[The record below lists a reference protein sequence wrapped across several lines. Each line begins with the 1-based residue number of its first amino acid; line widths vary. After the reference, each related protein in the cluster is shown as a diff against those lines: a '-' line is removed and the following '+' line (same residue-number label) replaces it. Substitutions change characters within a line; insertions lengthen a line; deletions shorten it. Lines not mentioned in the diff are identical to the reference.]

1 VESKLPRIELQ
12 DRDMTQQIEV
22 EPTEVREI
30 RASVRDPRRAGASKS
45 ENAPHSA
52 KRVFTTLIVAL
63 VFAFAVI
70 AGLVYLVDSAAYQST
85 DDAFIDGHIVPVSA
99 QVAGRVQSVYVDD
112 NQIANKT
119 DLVVELDPRDFDAA
133 ARQKAAAVASS
144 QAQASAAQAALQ
156 QAIAH
161 VRTEEATVESDE
173 ATAAADA
180 AQNDKAQSDFKRF
193 EGLFKTKVVSPQD
206 VDQFRA
212 AAKSA
217 QATLNAA
224 EKKVLSDEALVS
236 EARAQVDAFKGLVQ
250 SVNPQIHESDANLAT
265 AKLNQSYTRILA
277 PESGWVTEKSV
288 VPGEYVQ
295 AGQSLFALVP
305 KQVFI
310 TANFKE
316 DQIGR
321 MRPGQPVKVEVD
333 ALHGQK
339 FRGHVDSIQAGSG
352 ARFSLLP
359 PQNATG
365 NYVKVVQRVPV
376 KIVFDEPMN
385 TGDGLQVGPGESV
398 VPTVKVSDPDYS
410 PIKVGIAFVVI
421 AIGVIFIVNRGLRKR
436 PKAANIPIAK

>member
-1 VESKLPRIELQ
+1 
-12 DRDMTQQIEV
+12 MTQQIEV
-22 EPTEVREI
+22 EPTEIRAPVRE
-30 RASVRDPRRAGASKS
+30 PRKAGPPKREKAR
-45 ENAPHSA
+45 HSA
-52 KRVFTTLIVAL
+52 KRIFTTFIIAL

-70 AGLVYLVDSAAYQST
+70 AGLVYMVNSAAYQST

-112 NQIANKT
+112 NQSVNKT

-133 ARQKAAAVASS
+133 ARQKAAALASS
-144 QAQASAAQAALQ
+144 QAQAAAAQAALQ
-156 QAIAH
+156 VAIAH
-161 VRTEEATVESDE
+161 VKTEEATVESDQ
-173 ATAAADA
+173 ATAAANA
-180 AQNDKAQSDFKRF
+180 AQNDKAQSDVKRY
-193 EGLFKTKVVSPQD
+193 EELFKTKVVSPQD
-206 VDQFRA
+206 VDQYRA

-224 EKKVLSDEALVS
+224 EKKVVSDEALVS
-236 EARAQVDAFKGLVQ
+236 EAQAQVDAYAGLVQ
-250 SVNPQIHESDANLAT
+250 SVNAQIHESDANLAT
-265 AKLNQSYTRILA
+265 ANLNQSYTRILA

-321 MRPGQPVKVEVD
+321 MRPGQPVEVEVD

-339 FRGHVDSIQAGSG
+339 FPGHVDSIQAGSG

-376 KIVFDEPMN
+376 KIVFDDPMN
-385 TGDGLQVGPGESV
+385 TGNGLQLGPGESV

-410 PIKVGIAFVVI
+410 PTKVGVAFVVI
-421 AIGVIFIVNRGLRKR
+421 AVGVIFIVSRGLRKR
-436 PKAANIPIAK
+436 PKAEDIPIAN

>member
-1 VESKLPRIELQ
+1 
-12 DRDMTQQIEV
+12 MTQQIEV
-22 EPTEVREI
+22 QPTEI
-30 RASVRDPRRAGASKS
+30 RTPVRDHRRAGPPKK

-70 AGLVYLVDSAAYQST
+70 AGLVYLVNSAAYQST
-85 DDAFIDGHIVPVSA
+85 DDAFIDSHIVPVSA

-112 NQIANKT
+112 NQSVNKT

-161 VRTEEATVESDE
+161 VRTEEATVESDQ

-193 EGLFKTKVVSPQD
+193 EELFKTKVVSPQD

-217 QATLNAA
+217 EATLNAA
-224 EKKVLSDEALVS
+224 QKKVLSDKALVS
-236 EARAQVDAFKGLVQ
+236 EARAQVDAFSGLVQ
-250 SVNPQIHESDANLAT
+250 SVNAQIHESDANLAT
-265 AKLNQSYTRILA
+265 AKLNQSYTRVLA
-277 PESGWVTEKSV
+277 PESGWVAEKSV

-305 KQVFI
+305 KQVFV

-321 MRPGQPVKVEVD
+321 MRPGQPVEVEVD
-333 ALHGQK
+333 ALPGQK
-339 FRGHVDSIQAGSG
+339 FRGRVDSIQAGSG

-376 KIVFDEPMN
+376 KIVFDESIN
-385 TGDGLQVGPGESV
+385 TGNGLQLGPGESV

-410 PIKVGIAFVVI
+410 PVKVGIAFVVI
-421 AIGVIFIVNRGLRKR
+421 AIGVIFIVRRGLRNRR
-436 PKAANIPIAK
+436 PKAADSPIAS

>member
-1 VESKLPRIELQ
+1 MESKQPTIELQ
-12 DRDMTQQIEV
+12 DRDMAQQTEV
-22 EPTEVREI
+22 EPTEVR
-30 RASVRDPRRAGASKS
+30 APVRDLRRADRTRR

-52 KRVFTTLIVAL
+52 KRVFTSFIIAL
-63 VFAFAVI
+63 AFAFLVI
-70 AGLVYLVDSAAYQST
+70 VGLVYLVNSAAYEST

-112 NQIANKT
+112 NQSVNKT
-119 DLVVELDPRDFDAA
+119 ELAVELDPRDFDAA

-161 VRTEEATVESDE
+161 VKTEEATVESDQ
-173 ATAAADA
+173 ATAVADA

-193 EGLFKTKVVSPQD
+193 EELFKTKVVSPQD

-217 QATLNAA
+217 EATLNAA
-224 EKKVLSDEALVS
+224 QKKVLSDQALVS
-236 EARAQVDAFKGLVQ
+236 EARAQVDAFAGLVQ
-250 SVNPQIHESDANLAT
+250 SVNAQIHESDANLAT
-265 AKLNQSYTRILA
+265 AKLNQSYTRVLA
-277 PESGWVTEKSV
+277 PESGWVAEKSV

-295 AGQSLFALVP
+295 PGQSLFALVP
-305 KQVFI
+305 KQIYI

-321 MRPGQPVKVEVD
+321 MRPGQPVEVEVD

-339 FRGHVDSIQAGSG
+339 FHGRVDSIQAGSG

-376 KIVFDEPMN
+376 KIVFDEPTN
-385 TGDGLQVGPGESV
+385 TGEGLQLGPGESV
-398 VPTVKVSDPDYS
+398 VPTVKISDPDYS
-410 PIKVGIAFVVI
+410 PIKVGIAFVVM
-421 AIGVIFIVNRGLRKR
+421 AIGIIFIVRRGLRKQSKVADV
-436 PKAANIPIAK
+436 PVAN